1 MDNTPGVVRAEF
13 ASGVAV
19 DQFFTLDGLLGAL
32 IIRTPEYRE
41 ADRLR
46 RRYARYVED
55 RGRRWALDEFER
67 KGWRVPQSD
76 ARHFL
81 PLATWGHGLAHGLW
95 VYASSAAVADE
106 PWEFD
111 TAFWTRRT
119 DSAQVVDFVDGGEL
133 PARIETGKGP
143 YKGFHQALPLIV
155 TAGLTWHVCGDLAKI
170 EALLNE
176 APYIG
181 KKRSQGYG
189 RVKRWSVEK
198 ETLDCSVWRGNE
210 LMRPVPAT
218 LLTLS
223 GVEGEFDYGYY
234 SFRPPYHDARNL
246 TLCAMRGR
254 RS

>member
-1 MDNTPGVVRAEF
+1 MDTPGVVRAEF

-19 DQFFTLDGLLGAL
+19 DQFFTLDGLLGSL

-41 ADRLR
+41 ADRMR

-55 RGRRWALDEFER
+55 RGREWALDEFER
-67 KGWRVPQSD
+67 KGWQVPAAG

-81 PLATWGHGLAHGLW
+81 PLAVWGHGLSHRLW
-95 VYASSAAVADE
+95 VYASSAAAPDD

-111 TAFWTRRT
+111 TVYWTRRT
-119 DSAQVVDFVDGGEL
+119 DSAQVVDFVDEEDL

-143 YKGFHQALPLIV
+143 YKAFHQALPLIV

-170 EALLNE
+170 EGLLNE

-189 RVKRWSVEK
+189 RVKRWVVEA
-198 ETLDCSVWRGNE
+198 ETLDCSVWRGDD
-210 LMRPVPAT
+210 LMRPVPAA
-218 LLTLS
+218 LLNLA

-234 SFRPPYHDARNL
+234 GFRPPYHDARNL
-246 TLCAMRGR
+246 TLCAVRGR
-254 RS
+254 RA